1 MGGNG
6 TQCTLWTGGGK
17 IILVIVPCLDLF
29 VVMETNY
36 DFHNYYYYENNCEV
50 VLPKIYMWL
59 FLKFILSS
67 LA

>member
-6 TQCTLWTGGGK
+6 TQCTMWTGRGK

-36 DFHNYYYYENNCEV
+36 DFHNYYYEKNCEV